1 MIYSIMKKTI
11 TGELYHQIE
20 KLGNKKYAHIGF
32 RDPANEFGQTLEK
45 MVPEPGMRRKAKI
58 TIELIEE

>member
-1 MIYSIMKKTI
+1 MKKTI

-20 KLGNKKYAHIGF
+20 KLGNKEYAHIGF
-32 RDPANEFGQTLEK
+32 RDPDNKFGQALEQ
-45 MVPEPGMRRKAKI
+45 MVPEPGMTRKAKI